1 MTHTSWKV
9 FTLLAGVF
17 CLCQCHSLQSDCQA
31 LQEREAAI
39 AREQP
44 GDYFIG
50 RRYYIPYTRMWG
62 YLRRPGESWRTARL
76 VMMDEHTIH
85 QPDRGPEPPLKNA
98 VFGSDDNV
106 EYAITGKFTGKKAY
120 EPSTN
125 QVLPLF
131 AATSYRVLNRKPG
144 FLFKPSEERSDDY
157 ITLDPRI
164 MPDPKACAAAGV
176 QYTPASRKQP

>member
-9 FTLLAGVF
+9 FTLLAGVL

-85 QPDRGPEPPLKNA
+85 QPDRGPDPPLKNA

-164 MPDPKACAAAGV
+164 MPDPKACAAAGA

>member
-9 FTLLAGVF
+9 FTLLAGVL

-106 EYAITGKFTGKKAY
+106 EYAITGKYTGKKAY